1 MSFLAVI
8 ALVIFI
14 LRTMSSKHTNQAEF
28 RRLLFKTLR
37 YSAVVALVLIV
48 AICGFA
54 WYVNRTDVVDF
65 SQPNPYLQH
74 SK

>member
-1 MSFLAVI
+1 MHFIAII

-14 LRTMSSKHTNQAEF
+14 LRTMSSRHTNQAEF

-37 YSAVVALVLIV
+37 YSAVFALVCLVALV
-48 AICGFA
+48 GFA
-54 WYVNRTDVVDF
+54 WYVNKTDVVNF

-74 SK
+74 SR